1 MTRLWVE
8 AVAAAAEAE
17 EAADAADGDNPVVE
31 EDDCATAQEIP
42 RERRVASLRT
52 SIEIVGELLLE

>member
-31 EDDCATAQEIP
+31 EEDCATAQEIP
-42 RERRVASLRT
+42 RERIAASLRT
-52 SIEIVGELLLE
+52 SIEMAGRGC